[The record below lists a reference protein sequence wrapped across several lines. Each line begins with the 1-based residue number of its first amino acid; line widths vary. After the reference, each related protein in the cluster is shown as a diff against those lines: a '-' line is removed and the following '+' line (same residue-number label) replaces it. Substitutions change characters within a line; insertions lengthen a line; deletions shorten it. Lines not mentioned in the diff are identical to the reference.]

1 MEYSITE
8 YLKRLVIN
16 QIQNLILHEI
26 IDIYVEYILLFI
38 MRKVFNEVDIWCC
51 YYSSFIIYV

>member
-38 MRKVFNEVDIWCC
+38 MRKVFNEVDI
-51 YYSSFIIYV
+51 